1 MLNEKD
7 RIFKN
12 LYGLKGKGLDVA
24 KSLGDWKN
32 TKDFIQKGKQWI
44 LDEVKKSGLRGRGG
58 AGFTPALKWSYMSP
72 RSDNRTKYVVVTAD
86 EREHGTCKDRGYSR
100 KEE

>member
-7 RIFKN
+7 KIFKN

-44 LDEVKKSGLRGRGG
+44 LDEVKK
-58 AGFTPALKWSYMSP
+58 
-72 RSDNRTKYVVVTAD
+72 
-86 EREHGTCKDRGYSR
+86 
-100 KEE
+100 

>member
-7 RIFKN
+7 KIFKN

-58 AGFTPALKWSYMSP
+58 AGFPTALKW
-72 RSDNRTKYVVVTAD
+72 
-86 EREHGTCKDRGYSR
+86 
-100 KEE
+100 